1 MADTITFND
10 GSNPAVTIPVPDY
23 PSDQLISLQ
32 QNVQVAMGGRVTS
45 VTNGSGTLTRW
56 ALRWNSLPTAN
67 YNTLKTFL
75 YTTVAGATTQFTYT
89 DENSSNY
96 TVKYIG
102 GLETASLVDF
112 NSFEVE
118 ILLAEIP

>member
-10 GSNPAVTIPVPDY
+10 GTNPAITIPVPDY
-23 PSDQLISLQ
+23 PSGTFISLN
-32 QNVQVAMGGRVTS
+32 QNVNIAMGGRVTS

-102 GLETASLVDF
+102 GLESASLVDY
-112 NSFEVE
+112 NSFVVD
-118 ILLAEIP
+118 ITLAEIP